1 MPDSLNEC
9 AGPIGLYAAA
19 VYRNTVISARFDVRC
34 SKIMGKTG
42 ACLNECAVKLRFSA
56 VLLYTGAAYSSI
68 QSVDEKG
75 NSTKGRCKGGNIG

>member
-1 MPDSLNEC
+1 ML
-9 AGPIGLYAAA
+9 ALMYAAQRKR
-19 VYRNTVISARFDVRC
+19 V
-34 SKIMGKTG
+34 KTG